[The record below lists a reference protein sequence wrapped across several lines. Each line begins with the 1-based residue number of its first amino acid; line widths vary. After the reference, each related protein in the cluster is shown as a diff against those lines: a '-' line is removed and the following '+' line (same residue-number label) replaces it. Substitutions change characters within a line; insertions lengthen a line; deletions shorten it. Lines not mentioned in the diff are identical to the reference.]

1 MPIHRDI
8 PAILYGLRESKRTIG
23 FAESCTGGRL
33 SADMTTVPGS
43 SDIVKGSL
51 VCYMIEA
58 KRLILGLANVNENN
72 VVSEQTALEMAW
84 AAQGMFKADIGVGT
98 TGYLDGEEPHAYY
111 AIVDHNDQRTTQRV
125 DFPKTTTRD
134 VNREIFVSAVMSALT
149 VYAKEV
155 GK

>member
-1 MPIHRDI
+1 MPLHRDI
-8 PAILYGLRESKRTIG
+8 PAILYGLRESGRTIG

-58 KRLILGLANVNENN
+58 KRLILGLGNVNENN
-72 VVSEQTALEMAW
+72 VVSKQTALEMAW
-84 AAQGMFKADIGVGT
+84 SAQGMFKADIGVGT

-111 AIVDHNDQRTTQRV
+111 AIVDDNDQRTVQRV
-125 DFPKTTTRD
+125 DFPNTTTRD

-149 VYAKEV
+149 VFAKEIA
-155 GK
+155 